1 MGWAN
6 YISVA
11 CVMLCSPKVCRA
23 YGNTGQCY
31 EMLQQYPQA
40 IFCHQKVG
48 KSELLGRFY
57 INLYCSGKIELC
69 VLLWQ
74 PPVCLCLTTRG

>member
-1 MGWAN
+1 MSALVCVTIGMELAN

-11 CVMLCSPKVCRA
+11 YVHDYCSPKVCRA

-48 KSELLGRFY
+48 TNELLGSF
-57 INLYCSGKIELC
+57 
-69 VLLWQ
+69 V
-74 PPVCLCLTTRG
+74 